1 MNKLEK
7 RYNQEISLLGERL
20 RKLREQ
26 KKLTQLDME
35 INSGINR
42 TEISRIENGQKNIE
56 FLTLVKLAIALDA
69 ELEDFFLNLNNHQTS
84 KYNQKIHRILK
95 LRIEFTCEI
104 FRHLHR
110 FR

>member
-69 ELEDFFLNLNNHQTS
+69 ELEDFFS
-84 KYNQKIHRILK
+84 
-95 LRIEFTCEI
+95 ESE
-104 FRHLHR
+104 
-110 FR
+110 